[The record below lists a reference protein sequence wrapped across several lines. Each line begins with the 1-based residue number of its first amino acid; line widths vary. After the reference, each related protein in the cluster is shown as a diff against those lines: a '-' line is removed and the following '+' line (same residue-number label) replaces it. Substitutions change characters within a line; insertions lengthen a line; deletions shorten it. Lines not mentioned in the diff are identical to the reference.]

1 MGLYSFIGPFIYGC
15 LCRLY
20 CVDELVFKCEEE
32 FDILVNVSDSQ
43 GQGYYQ

>member
-1 MGLYSFIGPFIYGC
+1 MILLARSFMGVYVG
-15 LCRLY
+15 LY